1 VRPSAALSK
10 TNILRV
16 LQNAYVTKGKSIKKR
31 PCLSF
36 VATLEAGTVGL
47 KSFSGKLN
55 TFYGAAAAIVHADTR
70 FVARRVPHITTGAA
84 PTKIHYADQYSA
96 LLYVCAEYGDGTFRH
111 HYLDDPGAWSAPAR
125 CSSMHS
131 AGPPWRTAFAMRRPP
146 SWIRACGRRRTPT
159 SSATS
164 GARLSERLSLR
175 GHRDRRRRPLRRSR
189 AGVAVDA
196 RPHGDRQ
203 PGRRSGDVDLPS
215 ARRGSSRCGPSS

>member
-1 VRPSAALSK
+1 MPIITYDDFAGGLDVRPAAALSK

-84 PTKIHYADQYSA
+84 PTKIHYADQYNA
-96 LLYVCAEYGDGTFRH
+96 LLYVAAEYGDGTFRH
-111 HYLDDPGAWSAPAR
+111 HYLDDPGAWSATGAVLIN
-125 CSSMHS
+125 
-131 AGPPWRTAFAMRRPP
+131 AFRRP
-146 SWIRACGRRRTPT
+146 IVVNG
-159 SSATS
+159 
-164 GARLSERLSLR
+164 
-175 GHRDRRRRPLRRSR
+175 
-189 AGVAVDA
+189 
-196 RPHGDRQ
+196 
-203 PGRRSGDVDLPS
+203 
-215 ARRGSSRCGPSS
+215 